1 MEQTEI
7 AREQGAPA
15 ASILAEQAWEG
26 KVRKVFSWIV
36 SVYLCVV
43 FGAFP
48 LYFHNYYYDILVSKY
63 QFYWLSTVAIGI
75 LSFFSW
81 YILQSVTCHLLFVTL
96 TYPVENTRVYK
107 RASSPLCFLCVY
119 VAFSS
124 QQTTRTHWRK

>member
-63 QFYWLSTVAIGI
+63 QF
-75 LSFFSW
+75 
-81 YILQSVTCHLLFVTL
+81 LLAQHGCDAGVMPDRSDSICVHGL
-96 TYPVENTRVYK
+96 KAVWRG
-107 RASSPLCFLCVY
+107 ACAALFL
-119 VAFSS
+119 ARFD
-124 QQTTRTHWRK
+124 RLN

>member
-63 QFYWLSTVAIGI
+63 QFYWLSTVAMLASCLIAAIVHG
-75 LSFFSW
+75 LKAVW
-81 YILQSVTCHLLFVTL
+81 RGACAALFR
-96 TYPVENTRVYK
+96 RV
-107 RASSPLCFLCVY
+107 STV
-119 VAFSS
+119 
-124 QQTTRTHWRK
+124 

>member
-7 AREQGAPA
+7 AREQGAPT

-63 QFYWLSTVAIGI
+63 QFYCDAGAMPERMYSICVHGLKAVWRGACAALFGRVSTD
-75 LSFFSW
+75 
-81 YILQSVTCHLLFVTL
+81 
-96 TYPVENTRVYK
+96 
-107 RASSPLCFLCVY
+107 
-119 VAFSS
+119 
-124 QQTTRTHWRK
+124 